1 MSVSASNRV
10 IPFELGN
17 VMPSIVLDENL
28 PTYDITYNSFR
39 NRVDKLK
46 IKIIRELKM
55 SVKLEIKHSYYDP
68 IRKTQGVLQDDIY
81 NYKKIF
87 IPLFLGSDAEI
98 PVINLLVNRYMIFM
112 DNKIYFGKTDYANAK
127 LKIIN
132 ELTEN
137 QNELT
142 ENQIDAS

>member
-10 IPFELGN
+10 TPFELVN
-17 VMPSIVLDENL
+17 IMPSIMLNENL
-28 PTYDITYNSFR
+28 PTYYTTYNSFR

-46 IKIIRELKM
+46 IKIISESKM
-55 SVKLEIKHSYYDP
+55 SVKLEIKHSYYDS
-68 IRKTQGVLQDDIY
+68 IRKTQGVLRDDIY

-87 IPLFLGSDAEI
+87 IQYEEMGEV
-98 PVINLLVNRYMIFM
+98 PVINLLNNMYMIFM
-112 DNKIYFGKTDYANAK
+112 DNKIYFGKTDYRNN

-137 QNELT
+137 QDNHSTSNE
-142 ENQIDAS
+142 IDASL